1 MASVMLDAKELSV
14 FIRSLALTGARARKA
29 ARKAARLKGDI
40 PFDLAVGLLSEA
52 IEEPSILIGA
62 LFKLSLTSGAID
74 KERCLDLCEAAATD
88 LQAQACQLD
97 AGESST
103 RGW

>member
-40 PFDLAVGLLSEA
+40 PFDRVVVLLSEA
-52 IEEPSILIGA
+52 IEDPADLIGA
-62 LFKLSLTSGAID
+62 LLKVSLTSGAVEVD
-74 KERCLDLCEAAATD
+74 RCGVLVAEALAHLFETRLHD
-88 LQAQACQLD
+88 T
-97 AGESST
+97 GESAMK
-103 RGW
+103 GW